1 MEWNRK
7 PVRGGSV
14 SVAPESGAGKSP
26 ESDKGE
32 NADAAQ
38 VGTAAFGAAPGAA
51 EMGAMAVRVVS
62 GAAALAARS
71 GVEFPAAESG
81 AGSRC
86 PRVESKSC
94 AEESCGS
101 DTLCGM
107 SAALTA
113 VMRESPPCS
122 RAKMRSGPAV

>member
-51 EMGAMAVRVVS
+51 EKGAMAVRVVS

-71 GVEFPAAESG
+71 GVEFSAAESG

-107 SAALTA
+107 S
-113 VMRESPPCS
+113 VQ
-122 RAKMRSGPAV
+122 K

>member
-1 MEWNRK
+1 M
-7 PVRGGSV
+7 RGGSV

-62 GAAALAARS
+62 GAAALAARLNYFICNINTTMAIDFNHFFS
-71 GVEFPAAESG
+71 CKSSFPTI
-81 AGSRC
+81 
-86 PRVESKSC
+86 
-94 AEESCGS
+94 
-101 DTLCGM
+101 DIN
-107 SAALTA
+107 
-113 VMRESPPCS
+113 
-122 RAKMRSGPAV
+122 